1 MATSFRFTKLPY
13 LARLLAMRMMTT
25 NELVSYSLISR
36 KSEYMVRS
44 VFGKRDYIEAVLH
57 NEFINICTN
66 FEEIEWRREQIT
78 LELHSRRNNI
88 IPSRNGPFEVNA
100 TVRDNQERKYP
111 LRKKLDSHE
120 WIAHFIR
127 IFQSRKFKL
136 LFDRRSD
143 YSLGLI
149 QNLFHDTEIIGIGIL
164 NCGRRYAMEIL
175 RSFKPIRQLMLIGVN
190 FIDFDMEELEGYIF
204 QNLDYFK
211 IDGGSFELGINRLLA
226 MDCKIIEVWG
236 SSMSVD
242 NLNTFIRRWIAGN
255 TNRNLEALT
264 IMFDMTRR
272 PRHPRNYRQRI
283 LENIQHSVVE
293 KDHHKKLRAP
303 INSALW
309 AEVDYI
315 EAQYEIQG
323 VDKRVVTI
331 QFDDKGMEMRFKFV
345 VGQ

>member
-1 MATSFRFTKLPY
+1 MAASFRFTKLPY

-25 NELVSYSLISR
+25 NELVSYSLTSR
-36 KSEYMVRS
+36 KSVYMVRS

-66 FEEIEWRREQIT
+66 FEEIEWKRERIK
-78 LELHSRRNNI
+78 LELYSKSQKS
-88 IPSRNGPFEVNA
+88 PNGPFEVNA
-100 TVRDNQERKYP
+100 TVRGPQERKYP
-111 LRKKLDSHE
+111 LRKELDSHE

-211 IDGGSFELGINRLLA
+211 IDGCSFKLGINRLLA

-242 NLNTFIRRWIAGN
+242 NLNTFIRRWIAGT
-255 TNRNLEALT
+255 TNRNLVTLT
-264 IMFDMTRR
+264 IMFDTTRR
-272 PRHPRNYRQRI
+272 LPPNYRQRI

-323 VDKRVVTI
+323 VDKRMVTI
-331 QFDDKGMEMRFKFV
+331 QFDVKGEQVRFKFV